1 MRDQHFDPTS
11 SLSHPSMHGA
21 SASSPY
27 VSLIVASRNRAN
39 NLRRCLRSIERAAT
53 HADNCEIIVVDNGSV
68 DETPAVIRQFCRAE
82 RMAIQHFHEPRQGLS
97 LARNVGLKNASGT
110 IIAFTDDD
118 CVLEED
124 FFAAMA
130 AHWRDISEPTLCGG
144 RVELGSPDDQP
155 FTIRT
160 GDMIERFERSVHPA
174 GFVQGCNFAFNREVL
189 ELVGEFD
196 ERLGAGS
203 SFRAG
208 EDTDYLIRADCAGA
222 RIEYTPT
229 IVVHH
234 HHGRSRP
241 EQVRQLN
248 RNYALGNGA
257 LYAKH
262 WNERQWLLR
271 NLSWDLKCFVKM
283 FLAPRDRFSFKH
295 KMLAETL
302 IWNFAGFLRYY
313 LGGESDH

>member
-1 MRDQHFDPTS
+1 M
-11 SLSHPSMHGA
+11 LGA
-21 SASSPY
+21 PVEPPL

-39 NLRRCLRSIERAAT
+39 DLRRCLASIECAAA

-68 DETPAVIRQFCRAE
+68 DETPAVIRQFCRGD
-82 RMAIQHFHEPRQGLS
+82 RMPFRHCHEPRQGLS
-97 LARNVGLKNASGT
+97 RARNLGLKNATGT

-124 FFAAMA
+124 FFAAMT
-130 AHWRDISEPTLCGG
+130 AHWRDISEPALCGG
-144 RVELGSPDDQP
+144 RVELGNPNDQP

-160 GDMIERFERSVHPA
+160 GDTIERFERSVHPA
-174 GFVQGCNFAFNREVL
+174 GFVQGCNFAFNRGVL
-189 ELVGEFD
+189 DMVGEFD

-208 EDTDYLIRADCAGA
+208 EDTDYLIRADRAGA
-222 RIEYTPT
+222 RIEYTPA

-234 HHGRSRP
+234 HHGRSRL
-241 EQVRQLN
+241 EEVRELN
-248 RNYALGNGA
+248 RSYALGNGA

-262 WNERQWLLR
+262 WHERQWLLK
-271 NLSWDLKCFVKM
+271 NFSWDLKCFARM
-283 FLAPRDRFSFKH
+283 FLAPHDRFSFKH

-302 IWNFAGFLRYY
+302 IWNFAGFLRYEF
-313 LGGESDH
+313 GGGSEPN